1 MALNLPKLNE
11 MVDSDSKDDEEV
23 LGFESG
29 EGKDQWVLACNSKTD
44 PRWTPGLLLTIGLV
58 GMLKSN
64 VVFIE
69 KEFKI

>member
-29 EGKDQWVLACNSKTD
+29 EGKDQ
-44 PRWTPGLLLTIGLV
+44 
-58 GMLKSN
+58 
-64 VVFIE
+64 
-69 KEFKI
+69 